1 MLWLIEKNFLDQP
14 VNNDKRTYENIWKV
28 TNGQGNDLATGCLLK
43 YWYFKKIYKMIKQ
56 KI

>member
-1 MLWLIEKNFLDQP
+1 MIDKNVLDQP

-43 YWYFKKIYKMIKQ
+43 YRYFKKINKMIKQ